1 MQLGLSTDSKIKPM
15 GLSYSS
21 RSHQGKWSLPLSLP
35 PYTAD
40 IFLVHSFELIY
51 DGAQCSLKSKYFES
65 GQVTPTDSWCIQF
78 VWIQGYNVSVM

>member
-21 RSHQGKWSLPLSLP
+21 RSHQGKW
-35 PYTAD
+35 YTAD
-40 IFLVHSFELIY
+40 IFLVYSFELIY